1 MSSSATVTA
10 SVNVS
15 SSMNND
21 QDDEHN
27 EQYQKSL
34 ELVFEVVL
42 MLVVGLLGIAGNVA
56 AVILFSRRQ
65 RGAQAKF
72 HRLMM
77 MLSLYDLAYIV
88 LSLLLFTIPQA
99 SQELNIYRTETSSS
113 FSNILH

>member
-1 MSSSATVTA
+1 MTSAVNA
-10 SVNVS
+10 SVT
-15 SSMNND
+15 NNEH
-21 QDDEHN
+21 DDEETN

-99 SQELNIYRTETSSS
+99 SKQAQELNIY
-113 FSNILH
+113 